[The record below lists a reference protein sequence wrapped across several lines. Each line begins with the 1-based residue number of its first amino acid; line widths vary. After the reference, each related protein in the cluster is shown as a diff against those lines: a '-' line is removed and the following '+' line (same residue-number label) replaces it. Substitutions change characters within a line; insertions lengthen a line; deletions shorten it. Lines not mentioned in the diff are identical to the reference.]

1 MAELRQNTWSL
12 NAWYEQDYAGDVSY
26 SGLGGGFGWGRNN
39 MGDLGQNNLTLYS
52 SPVQIPGN
60 WATIQGGGGCTHG
73 VKTDGTLWAWG
84 RNNYGHLGQN
94 SNVDYS
100 SPVQVPGTSWT
111 GVISGAYYG
120 IIATQPEST

>member
-1 MAELRQNTWSL
+1 MFNETTAPTGTSNSR
-12 NAWYEQDYAGDVSY
+12 
-26 SGLGGGFGWGRNN
+26 
-39 MGDLGQNNLTLYS
+39 S
-52 SPVQIPGN
+52 SPTQIPGTTWSKVAVGN
-60 WATIQGGGGCTHG
+60 KGSFAT
-73 VKTDGTLWAWG
+73 KTDGTLWAWG